1 MVILKLSTFLVK
13 ILLFID
19 VDLCQQLLDSLQRG
33 RQEYGQRLFGS
44 YLAIRFSRLVIVNF
58 IIRPYNNEDI
68 LIFLP

>member
-1 MVILKLSTFLVK
+1 MVIFILSTFLVK

-44 YLAIRFSRLVIVNF
+44 YLIIRF
-58 IIRPYNNEDI
+58 
-68 LIFLP
+68 